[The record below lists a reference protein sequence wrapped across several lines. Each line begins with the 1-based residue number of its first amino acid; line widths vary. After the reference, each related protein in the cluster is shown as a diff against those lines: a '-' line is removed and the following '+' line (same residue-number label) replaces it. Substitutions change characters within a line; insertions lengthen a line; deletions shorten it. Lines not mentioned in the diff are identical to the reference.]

1 MCEGRGSCPLRLKVE
16 CAACVSTLGCSL
28 GLFDSWRYCGI
39 DSPSSRKNI
48 MQPYAV
54 TEVLAQLGSTR
65 VRKIANADS
74 QLERVNLSYLMIV
87 DITIRRCLMPTSVLG
102 DRLVCWVQ
110 TSSDLL
116 GLVPFGTAPCFP
128 SSLVRDRAIPYSLK
142 HSWL

>member
-16 CAACVSTLGCSL
+16 CAACVSTSGCLL

-39 DSPSSRKNI
+39 DSPSNTKNI

-65 VRKIANADS
+65 VCKIANADS
-74 QLERVNLSYLMIV
+74 ELEQVNLRS
-87 DITIRRCLMPTSVLG
+87 G
-102 DRLVCWVQ
+102 ERLVCWVQ

-142 HSWL
+142 HSRL